1 MKWHWGNSLF
11 TALGLF
17 SAGMLFMV
25 YNSFDVNTELV
36 SHDYYAKE
44 VSYQSTID
52 KSNNLKKHTA
62 NFKYQINENGVL
74 IQFQPLKISQGQIT
88 FVRPSNKSLDF
99 ALPVGTDDKGVQL
112 VPVGLLTSG
121 KWKLT
126 IDWEQNGIGF
136 YQEETI
142 VLP

>member
-11 TALGLF
+11 TALGIF

-44 VSYQSTID
+44 VNYQSTID
-52 KSNNLKKHTA
+52 KSNNLKKHQA
-62 NFKYQINENGVL
+62 NFKYQINKNGVL
-74 IQFQPLKISQGQIT
+74 IQFQPLKISKGQVT
-88 FVRPSNKSLDF
+88 FIRPSDKSLDF
-99 ALPVGTDDKGVQL
+99 SLPIGTDEKGIQL
-112 VPVGLLTSG
+112 IPSGLLTSG
-121 KWKLT
+121 KWTLT
-126 IDWEQNGIGF
+126 ADWEQNDIPF

-142 VLP
+142 FIP